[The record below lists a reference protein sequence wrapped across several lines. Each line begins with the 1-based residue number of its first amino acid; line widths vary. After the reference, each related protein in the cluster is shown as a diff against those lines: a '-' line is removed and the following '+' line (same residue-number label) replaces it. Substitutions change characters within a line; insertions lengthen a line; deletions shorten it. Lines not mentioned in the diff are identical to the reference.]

1 MRLSVT
7 RTAKICPIEI
17 AANISSCVTGKPAQL
32 HSPPCSPNYNLVFL
46 PPSLLWPTLLWP
58 TPWENCGMVDLG
70 RKEEVGWALVA
81 GSFRG
86 FSKLKFIDRIS
97 HRRRVEDVVP

>member
-7 RTAKICPIEI
+7 RAAKTCPIEI
-17 AANISSCVTGKPAQL
+17 AAIIQLALPASQHHFTPGHIPETTGCS
-32 HSPPCSPNYNLVFL
+32 SPPS
-46 PPSLLWPTLLWP
+46 SLWPTLLWP

-70 RKEEVGWALVA
+70 RKEEAGWASVT
-81 GSFRG
+81 GGFRG